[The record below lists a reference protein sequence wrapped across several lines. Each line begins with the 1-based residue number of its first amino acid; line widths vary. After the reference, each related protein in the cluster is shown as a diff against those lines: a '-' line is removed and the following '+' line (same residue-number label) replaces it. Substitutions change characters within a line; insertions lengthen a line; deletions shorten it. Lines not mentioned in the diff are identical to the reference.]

1 MPPKKRAATTTT
13 TATNS
18 SILNFNII
26 NYTYQFNLYFKSN
39 NKATAVS
46 PKKSRKGASK
56 EPEEEVEVKKDD
68 EPITKDNIITKLKE
82 VSTLYGAIRYS
93 DYTLTYF

>member
-26 NYTYQFNLYFKSN
+26 NYTYQFNLYFQSN
-39 NKATAVS
+39 NKASAVS
-46 PKKSRKGASK
+46 PKKSRKGVSK
-56 EPEEEVEVKKDD
+56 EPAEEVEVNQDH
-68 EPITKDNIITKLKE
+68 EPISKDNIITNPRKDKK
-82 VSTLYGAIRYS
+82 VRVHFSI
-93 DYTLTYF
+93 